1 MAKDGQDSLQKVTRL
16 GKRSIRLLTMIC
28 LSIASAKT
36 STPASE
42 PQMVAFGAG
51 GQSIGHFLIAD
62 FDGDHK
68 PDFAT
73 VDVDRSFIHLTNYS
87 IHLQLSRGCDSA
99 IGLTAPSGGLQLISR
114 DVNGDDILDLVV
126 RTAFDSNL
134 VAVLLNDG
142 HGNFTLAKPE
152 QFPGFESEPGSHFS
166 SELRHPVER
175 ISLLPSRTS
184 FGDRTESG
192 LTERVRIL
200 AESLRA
206 KKKRPSYSY
215 VEYAQSGRAPPKLS

>member
-1 MAKDGQDSLQKVTRL
+1 
-16 GKRSIRLLTMIC
+16 MI
-28 LSIASAKT
+28 AY
-36 STPASE
+36 ASE
-42 PQMVAFGAG
+42 PQITASGGG
-51 GQSIGHFLIAD
+51 GQLLGHFLIAD

-73 VDVDRSFIHLTNYS
+73 VNVDRTFIHLTNYS
-87 IHLQLSRGCDSA
+87 IHLQLSQGYDSA

-152 QFPGFESEPGSHFS
+152 LFPGFENEPSSHFNA
-166 SELRHPVER
+166 ELRHPAER
-175 ISLLPSRTS
+175 ILLLPSRSS
-184 FGDRTESG
+184 FGNRTESG

-206 KKKRPSYSY
+206 RKKQPSYNF
-215 VEYAQSGRAPPKLS
+215 VEYAQSGRAPPEPS